1 MSGGRSWDP
10 SRFLIAYGVDPVRW
24 ADRHRIEPF
33 TAPCYSCG
41 RDRTTVLPFAQG
53 RLRGLIAEPC
63 PCGHPS
69 PPYCL
74 VGLFD

>member
-1 MSGGRSWDP
+1 MSRTWNS

-24 ADRHRIEPF
+24 ARRHNIEPF
-33 TAPCYSCG
+33 TAPCYHCG
-41 RDRTTVLPFAQG
+41 SPRTTVLPFAQG
-53 RLRGLIAEPC
+53 RLRGLIAEPR
-63 PCGHPS
+63 PCGMAN